1 MEIIN
6 SHVHVYPA
14 AIAKKA
20 SKAIGQFYD
29 APIKYDGTIAQLL
42 KENKENNISRCLIH
56 SVATTE
62 HQVNSI
68 NNFIKTQLSRYKE
81 FIGFMALHPSM
92 GKEEIK
98 DEVDRCIALG
108 FKGVKLHPDC
118 QLFNIDGK
126 EAEKIY
132 DVVEGRLPILMHM
145 GDKRFDFSSIQR
157 LLNVLN
163 NHQGLKVIAAH
174 MGGYSHWDEVG
185 VYHEA
190 KYGNF
195 YFDTSSSL
203 SFISPT
209 HAVSIIRD
217 FGAERF
223 FFGSDYPMW
232 SVSDEL
238 KKFNALALLD
248 EEKELILGKNL
259 KDFLKL

>member
-20 SKAIGQFYD
+20 SKAIGQFYN
-29 APIKYDGTIAQLL
+29 APIRHNGTIAELL
-42 KENKENNISRCLIH
+42 KENQENNISRCLIH

-62 HQVNSI
+62 HQVFSI
-68 NNFIKTQLSRYKE
+68 NNFIKTQMSRHKE
-81 FIGFMALHPSM
+81 FIGFMALHPNM
-92 GKEEIK
+92 GKEEIQE
-98 DEVDRCIALG
+98 EVDRCIALG

-118 QLFNIDGK
+118 QLFNIDD
-126 EAEKIY
+126 ERAENIY
-132 DVVEGRLPILMHM
+132 NAVEGRLPILMHM

-157 LLNVLN
+157 LIRVLN
-163 NHQGLKVIAAH
+163 NHQGLEIIAAH

-195 YFDTSSSL
+195 HFDTSSSL
-203 SFISPT
+203 SLLSST
-209 HAVSIIRD
+209 KAVSIIRD

-232 SVSDEL
+232 NVKDEL
-238 KKFNALALLD
+238 KLFNNLD
-248 EEKELILGKNL
+248 LTVKERELIRGKNL
-259 KDFLKL
+259 KEFLKI